1 MHKCLLLC
9 IHMHKCLPVCVCFH
23 AYTNPYILN
32 TIVQQAEVTSSFEA
46 IKDIQFVAKVAL
58 QKNEADADIL
68 VTIS

>member
-1 MHKCLLLC
+1 M
-9 IHMHKCLPVCVCFH
+9 CVCLH
-23 AYTNPYILN
+23 ANTNPYILN
-32 TIVQQAEVTSSFEA
+32 IIVQQAEVTSSFEA